1 MLAGESERLLA
12 GRYRLLAV
20 IGRGGMGA
28 VWRARDELLNRDV
41 AVKEIVWPAQLD
53 AEERETARRRAVR
66 EAQLAAR
73 VRHPNVVGV
82 YDIVEEG
89 DRPSIVME
97 LVPFRSLRDAVAEDG
112 PMTPAEAARVGLS
125 VLAALRAVHEAGVV
139 HRDVKPANI
148 LLGPDGRVVLADFG
162 IAKAADSPALTIS
175 GVLLG
180 SPSYLAPERARGGR
194 AGAAADMWA
203 LGASLFAAVEGHPPF
218 ERDGVLASLTAVVA
232 DELEPSPHAGPLWPV
247 IEGLLLKDPAARL
260 DAAGAEQ
267 MLHGIA
273 APDAPSPTEPDHAQ
287 EPDPAPQPDPAPEPD
302 LLPGDTAVAR
312 DRAPGRSRRF
322 RAGLAALTAIAAIVA
337 GITMALSRTSGHH
350 AAPRT
355 TPPASAPASQPASAG
370 RASSR
375 ARLRRR
381 RRPARP
387 RPCRPVL
394 PVYQFDWFLDRRPAR
409 LADLARWSLRVY
421 PGPGQQRHIPADRPV
436 GSAQGQRAG
445 GLAAAGGQ
453 PPGHVPRLPPHPAPV
468 GPLSAG
474 RAGRRL
480 GIHLQQEW
488 RHGPGAEPEH
498 PGQRASCLRPLL
510 VDACQRLERLLP
522 LLPGLR
528 GHVPARAGRPARLT
542 AAYATHKLGPT
553 RPRLAAHRAAA
564 IPF

>member
-1 MLAGESERLLA
+1 MAAGESQQMLAGESERLLA

-97 LVPFRSLRDAVAEDG
+97 LVPFRSLRDAVAVDG

-125 VLAALRAVHEAGVV
+125 VLAALRAVHEVGVV

-232 DELEPSPHAGPLWPV
+232 DQLEPSPHAGPLWPV

-267 MLHGIA
+267 ILHGIA
-273 APDAPSPTEPDHAQ
+273 APEPDH
-287 EPDPAPQPDPAPEPD
+287 PSPIPP
-302 LLPGDTAVAR
+302 
-312 DRAPGRSRRF
+312 RSR
-322 RAGLAALTAIAAIVA
+322 IP
-337 GITMALSRTSGHH
+337 
-350 AAPRT
+350 PRGRIPPPSLIPPRG
-355 TPPASAPASQPASAG
+355 TPRWPATG
-370 RASSR
+370 RR
-375 ARLRRR
+375 
-381 RRPARP
+381 
-387 RPCRPVL
+387 
-394 PVYQFDWFLDRRPAR
+394 
-409 LADLARWSLRVY
+409 
-421 PGPGQQRHIPADRPV
+421 
-436 GSAQGQRAG
+436 
-445 GLAAAGGQ
+445 
-453 PPGHVPRLPPHPAPV
+453 V
-468 GPLSAG
+468 GPAVSV
-474 RAGRRL
+474 RA
-480 GIHLQQEW
+480 W
-488 RHGPGAEPEH
+488 
-498 PGQRASCLRPLL
+498 
-510 VDACQRLERLLP
+510 
-522 LLPGLR
+522 
-528 GHVPARAGRPARLT
+528 
-542 AAYATHKLGPT
+542 
-553 RPRLAAHRAAA
+553 PRSPRSR
-564 IPF
+564 

>member
-1 MLAGESERLLA
+1 MAAGESQQMLAGESERLLA

-41 AVKEIVWPAQLD
+41 AVKEIVWQAQLD
-53 AEERETARRRAVR
+53 AEEREIARRRAVR

-148 LLGPDGRVVLADFG
+148 LLGPGGRVVLADFG

-267 MLHGIA
+267 ILHGIV

-287 EPDPAPQPDPAPEPD
+287 EPDPAPVPDPAP
-302 LLPGDTAVAR
+302 A
-312 DRAPGRSRRF
+312 
-322 RAGLAALTAIAAIVA
+322 AG
-337 GITMALSRTSGHH
+337 S
-350 AAPRT
+350 
-355 TPPASAPASQPASAG
+355 
-370 RASSR
+370 
-375 ARLRRR
+375 
-381 RRPARP
+381 RP
-387 RPCRPVL
+387 R
-394 PVYQFDWFLDRRPAR
+394 A
-409 LADLARWSLRVY
+409 
-421 PGPGQQRHIPADRPV
+421 
-436 GSAQGQRAG
+436 
-445 GLAAAGGQ
+445 
-453 PPGHVPRLPPHPAPV
+453 
-468 GPLSAG
+468 
-474 RAGRRL
+474 
-480 GIHLQQEW
+480 
-488 RHGPGAEPEH
+488 
-498 PGQRASCLRPLL
+498 
-510 VDACQRLERLLP
+510 
-522 LLPGLR
+522 
-528 GHVPARAGRPARLT
+528 
-542 AAYATHKLGPT
+542 
-553 RPRLAAHRAAA
+553 
-564 IPF
+564 

>member
-41 AVKEIVWPAQLD
+41 AVKEIVWPVQLD
-53 AEERETARRRAVR
+53 AEEREMAGRRAVR

-82 YDIVEEG
+82 YDIIEEG

-125 VLAALRAVHEAGVV
+125 VLAALRAVHEVGVV

-260 DAAGAEQ
+260 DAAEAEQ
-267 MLHGIA
+267 MLHRIA
-273 APDAPSPTEPDHAQ
+273 APDALSPTESDHAQ
-287 EPDPAPQPDPAPEPD
+287 EPDPAPRPDSAPEPD
-302 LLPGDTAVAR
+302 PTLGDTAVAR
-312 DRAPGRSRRF
+312 DRAPGRRRRF
-322 RAGLAALTAIAAIVA
+322 GVGLAALTAIAVIVA
-337 GITMALSRTSGHH
+337 GITMALSRPPGHH

-355 TPPASAPASQPASAG
+355 TPPASAPASQPASGG
-370 RASSR
+370 RASSPSSAAPSATSSPSAAVPAGYYR
-375 ARLRRR
+375 FTNSTGFSIGVPRGWQISHDGHYVYIRDPANSGIFLLIDQSDQPKANALADWRQQAANRQGTYPGYHLILLKSVRYPQAEQAADWEFTYSRNGVMVQVLNRNILANARHAYALYWSTPASDWNAYYHYFQVFAATF
-381 RRPARP
+381 RPA
-387 RPCRPVL
+387 
-394 PVYQFDWFLDRRPAR
+394 PA
-409 LADLARWSLRVY
+409 
-421 PGPGQQRHIPADRPV
+421 
-436 GSAQGQRAG
+436 
-445 GLAAAGGQ
+445 GQ
-453 PPGHVPRLPPHPAPV
+453 PG
-468 GPLSAG
+468 
-474 RAGRRL
+474 
-480 GIHLQQEW
+480 
-488 RHGPGAEPEH
+488 
-498 PGQRASCLRPLL
+498 
-510 VDACQRLERLLP
+510 
-522 LLPGLR
+522 
-528 GHVPARAGRPARLT
+528 
-542 AAYATHKLGPT
+542 
-553 RPRLAAHRAAA
+553 
-564 IPF
+564 

>member
-1 MLAGESERLLA
+1 MAAGESQQMLAGESERLLA

-53 AEERETARRRAVR
+53 AEEREMARRRAVR

-125 VLAALRAVHEAGVV
+125 VLAALRAVHEVGVV

-148 LLGPDGRVVLADFG
+148 LLGPEGRVVLADFG

-273 APDAPSPTEPDHAQ
+273 APDAPPPTEPDHAQ
-287 EPDPAPQPDPAPEPD
+287 EPDHAPVPDPAPEPD
-302 LLPGDTAVAR
+302 PTPGNTAVAR
-312 DRAPGRSRRF
+312 DRAPGRPRRF
-322 RAGLAALTAIAAIVA
+322 RAGLAALTAIAVIVA
-337 GITMALSRTSGHH
+337 GITMALSRPPGHH
-350 AAPRT
+350 AAPRPT
-355 TPPASAPASQPASAG
+355 
-370 RASSR
+370 
-375 ARLRRR
+375 
-381 RRPARP
+381 
-387 RPCRPVL
+387 
-394 PVYQFDWFLDRRPAR
+394 
-409 LADLARWSLRVY
+409 
-421 PGPGQQRHIPADRPV
+421 
-436 GSAQGQRAG
+436 
-445 GLAAAGGQ
+445 
-453 PPGHVPRLPPHPAPV
+453 
-468 GPLSAG
+468 
-474 RAGRRL
+474 
-480 GIHLQQEW
+480 
-488 RHGPGAEPEH
+488 
-498 PGQRASCLRPLL
+498 L
-510 VDACQRLERLLP
+510 VTCE
-522 LLPGLR
+522 
-528 GHVPARAGRPARLT
+528 
-542 AAYATHKLGPT
+542 T
-553 RPRLAAHRAAA
+553 RPRLTALFPGHAGGARCRGMRRRAGSGRCAVRGRPRWMRSRGA
-564 IPF
+564 RTGRPGGWRGRRKVARGRGACGTSGGRRPGRSRGGGDDGSRRTR

>member
-1 MLAGESERLLA
+1 MAAGESQQLLAGESERLLA

-53 AEERETARRRAVR
+53 AEEREMARRRAVR

-82 YDIVEEG
+82 YDIVQEG

-247 IEGLLLKDPAARL
+247 IEGLLLKDPAGRL

-267 MLHGIA
+267 MLQGIA
-273 APDAPSPTEPDHAQ
+273 APGAPSPTEPDHAQ
-287 EPDPAPQPDPAPEPD
+287 EPDPAPGPDPAPQPDPAPEPD
-302 LLPGDTAVAR
+302 PTPGNTAVAR
-312 DRAPGRSRRF
+312 DRAPGRRRRF
-322 RAGLAALTAIAAIVA
+322 GAGLAALAAIAVIVA
-337 GITMALSRTSGHH
+337 GITMALSRPPGHH

-370 RASSR
+370 RASSPSSAAPPATSSPSAAVPPATSSPSAALPAGYYR
-375 ARLRRR
+375 FTNSTGFSIGVPRGWQISHDGHYVYIRDPANSGIFLLIDQSDQPKASALADWRQQAANRQGTYPGYHLILLQPVRYPQAEQAADWEFTYNRNGVTVQVLNRNILANARHAYALYWSTPASDWNAYYHYFQVFAATF
-381 RRPARP
+381 RPA
-387 RPCRPVL
+387 
-394 PVYQFDWFLDRRPAR
+394 PA
-409 LADLARWSLRVY
+409 
-421 PGPGQQRHIPADRPV
+421 
-436 GSAQGQRAG
+436 
-445 GLAAAGGQ
+445 GQ
-453 PPGHVPRLPPHPAPV
+453 PG
-468 GPLSAG
+468 
-474 RAGRRL
+474 
-480 GIHLQQEW
+480 
-488 RHGPGAEPEH
+488 
-498 PGQRASCLRPLL
+498 
-510 VDACQRLERLLP
+510 
-522 LLPGLR
+522 
-528 GHVPARAGRPARLT
+528 
-542 AAYATHKLGPT
+542 
-553 RPRLAAHRAAA
+553 
-564 IPF
+564 

>member
-1 MLAGESERLLA
+1 MAAGESQQMLAGESERLLA

-53 AEERETARRRAVR
+53 AEEREMARRRAVR

-82 YDIVEEG
+82 YDIVEED

-112 PMTPAEAARVGLS
+112 PMPPAEAARVGLS
-125 VLAALRAVHEAGVV
+125 VLAALRAVHEVGVV

-162 IAKAADSPALTIS
+162 IAKAGDSPALTIS

-232 DELEPSPHAGPLWPV
+232 DELEPSPRAGPLWPV
-247 IEGLLLKDPAARL
+247 IEGLLRKDPAARP

-267 MLHGIA
+267 MLRGIA
-273 APDAPSPTEPDHAQ
+273 APDAPPPTEPDHAQ

-302 LLPGDTAVAR
+302 PTPEDTAVAR
-312 DRAPGRSRRF
+312 DRPPGRSRRF
-322 RAGLAALTAIAAIVA
+322 RAGLAALTAIAVIVA
-337 GITMALSRTSGHH
+337 GITIALSRPPGHH

-355 TPPASAPASQPASAG
+355 TPPTSAPASQPAPAG
-370 RASSR
+370 RASSPSAATPPTTSSPSAATPPTTSSPSAALPAGYYR
-375 ARLRRR
+375 FANSTGFSIGVPRGWQISHDGHYVYIRDPANSGIFLLIDQSDQPKANALADWRQQAANRQGTYPGYHLILLQSVRYPQAEQAADWEFTYNRNGITVQVLNRNILANARHAYALYWSTPASDWNAYYHYFQVFAATF
-381 RRPARP
+381 RPA
-387 RPCRPVL
+387 
-394 PVYQFDWFLDRRPAR
+394 PA
-409 LADLARWSLRVY
+409 
-421 PGPGQQRHIPADRPV
+421 
-436 GSAQGQRAG
+436 
-445 GLAAAGGQ
+445 GQ
-453 PPGHVPRLPPHPAPV
+453 PG
-468 GPLSAG
+468 
-474 RAGRRL
+474 
-480 GIHLQQEW
+480 
-488 RHGPGAEPEH
+488 
-498 PGQRASCLRPLL
+498 
-510 VDACQRLERLLP
+510 
-522 LLPGLR
+522 
-528 GHVPARAGRPARLT
+528 
-542 AAYATHKLGPT
+542 
-553 RPRLAAHRAAA
+553 
-564 IPF
+564 

>member
-1 MLAGESERLLA
+1 MAAGESQQMLAGESERLLA

-53 AEERETARRRAVR
+53 AEEREMARRRAVR

-82 YDIVEEG
+82 YDIIEEG

-125 VLAALRAVHEAGVV
+125 VLAALRAVHEVGVV

-247 IEGLLLKDPAARL
+247 IEGLLLKNPAARL

-267 MLHGIA
+267 MLHGVA
-273 APDAPSPTEPDHAQ
+273 APDARSPTEPDHAQ
-287 EPDPAPQPDPAPEPD
+287 EPDHAPQPDPA
-302 LLPGDTAVAR
+302 PGDTAVAR

-322 RAGLAALTAIAAIVA
+322 RAGLAALTAIAVSVA
-337 GITMALSRTSGHH
+337 GITIALSHPPGHH

-355 TPPASAPASQPASAG
+355 TPRASAPASQPAPAE
-370 RASSR
+370 RASSPSSAAPPATSSPSAALPAGYHR
-375 ARLRRR
+375 FTNSTGFSIGVPRGWQISHDGQHVYIRDPANSGIFLLIDQSDQPKANALADWRQQAANRQGTYPGYHLILLRSVRYPQAEQAADWEFTYNRNGVTVQVLNRNILANARHAYALYWSTPASDWNAYYHYFQVFAATF
-381 RRPARP
+381 RPAP
-387 RPCRPVL
+387 
-394 PVYQFDWFLDRRPAR
+394 
-409 LADLARWSLRVY
+409 
-421 PGPGQQRHIPADRPV
+421 
-436 GSAQGQRAG
+436 
-445 GLAAAGGQ
+445 
-453 PPGHVPRLPPHPAPV
+453 
-468 GPLSAG
+468 
-474 RAGRRL
+474 
-480 GIHLQQEW
+480 
-488 RHGPGAEPEH
+488 
-498 PGQRASCLRPLL
+498 
-510 VDACQRLERLLP
+510 
-522 LLPGLR
+522 
-528 GHVPARAGRPARLT
+528 AGRP
-542 AAYATHKLGPT
+542 G
-553 RPRLAAHRAAA
+553 
-564 IPF
+564 